1 MYTHFFLFFILFI
14 DLFISL
20 TSLYSFIQ
28 SYVSSSTTSTTY
40 SFVTLRLSYH
50 KCSSR
55 LFAPTATTTTTS
67 TTIIIIAGKYYS
79 VNVPL
84 HDGIDDQSYETIFKP
99 VLDKI
104 MEIYKPTAIVLQC
117 GADSLTGRLNV

>member
-1 MYTHFFLFFILFI
+1 
-14 DLFISL
+14 
-20 TSLYSFIQ
+20 
-28 SYVSSSTTSTTY
+28 
-40 SFVTLRLSYH
+40 LSYH
-50 KCSSR
+50 SCSSR
-55 LFAPTATTTTTS
+55 LFEPTTTATTTTSTTTTTTTTTS
-67 TTIIIIAGKYYS
+67 TTTIIIIAGKYYS

-117 GADSLTGRLNV
+117 GADSLTGRLNL

>member
-1 MYTHFFLFFILFI
+1 MH
-14 DLFISL
+14 
-20 TSLYSFIQ
+20 
-28 SYVSSSTTSTTY
+28 VSTTTYTTSTT
-40 SFVTLRLSYH
+40 
-50 KCSSR
+50 
-55 LFAPTATTTTTS
+55 ATTTIS
-67 TTIIIIAGKYYS
+67 TITIAGKYYS

-117 GADSLTGRLNV
+117 GADSLTGREKK